1 MPIIKQIRGEI
12 TMFWKRR
19 PLQSRSEIWMRNLSM
34 GFLVLYMGLFLIVP
48 VLIVA
53 VGSLHQWNP
62 LNETWKWIGLENY
75 VRMFSYPTFWQAM
88 INTVIF
94 CLVVVFFRVLLGL
107 SVAYAL
113 NSKMTR
119 FKTFFRTVF
128 YMPTVTPLVAVAYVW
143 MIMYNPQFGLIDK
156 IFGLDINWLFD
167 SRFALPAIMAMTI
180 WKDFGYAVILFLSGL
195 MSLPS
200 DCYESSQIDGATAW
214 QTFRYITL
222 PSISPTTFYL
232 LIAGVGAGLLTYDMA
247 ALIAPQGWGD
257 NIGGPENM
265 GLTLMRLVYWL
276 IGDSVVR
283 TEDAFAS
290 CASVISWVL
299 FLFTGVASMILF
311 RIRDRRMK
319 DVY

>member
-1 MPIIKQIRGEI
+1 
-12 TMFWKRR
+12 
-19 PLQSRSEIWMRNLSM
+19 MRNLSM

-200 DCYESSQIDGATAW
+200 DCYESSQIDGASAW

-222 PSISPTTFYL
+222 PLLRPTMLFVVVTSIISYL
-232 LIAGVGAGLLTYDMA
+232 QAYVPVLVMTKGGPGTSTYLSSYLVYDQAFKQYNFGYASAISLFILLLTA
-247 ALIAPQGWGD
+247 VFTLISF
-257 NIGGPENM
+257 
-265 GLTLMRLVYWL
+265 RV
-276 IGDSVVR
+276 
-283 TEDAFAS
+283 
-290 CASVISWVL
+290 
-299 FLFTGVASMILF
+299 TGQ
-311 RIRDRRMK
+311 K
-319 DVY
+319 Q

>member
-1 MPIIKQIRGEI
+1 
-12 TMFWKRR
+12 
-19 PLQSRSEIWMRNLSM
+19 MRNLSM

-119 FKTFFRTVF
+119 FKTFFRTVI

-222 PSISPTTFYL
+222 PLLRPTMLFVVVTSIISYL
-232 LIAGVGAGLLTYDMA
+232 QAYVPVLVMTKGGPGTSTYLSSYLVYDQAFKQYNFGYASAISLFILLLTA
-247 ALIAPQGWGD
+247 VFTLISF
-257 NIGGPENM
+257 
-265 GLTLMRLVYWL
+265 RV
-276 IGDSVVR
+276 
-283 TEDAFAS
+283 
-290 CASVISWVL
+290 
-299 FLFTGVASMILF
+299 TGQ
-311 RIRDRRMK
+311 K
-319 DVY
+319 Q

>member
-1 MPIIKQIRGEI
+1 
-12 TMFWKRR
+12 
-19 PLQSRSEIWMRNLSM
+19 MRNLSM

-167 SRFALPAIMAMTI
+167 SRFALPAIMAMTS

-222 PSISPTTFYL
+222 PLLRPTMLFVVVTSIISYL
-232 LIAGVGAGLLTYDMA
+232 QAYVPVLVMTKGGPGTSTYLSSYLVYDQAFKQYNFGYASAISLFILLLTA
-247 ALIAPQGWGD
+247 VFTLISF
-257 NIGGPENM
+257 
-265 GLTLMRLVYWL
+265 RV
-276 IGDSVVR
+276 
-283 TEDAFAS
+283 
-290 CASVISWVL
+290 
-299 FLFTGVASMILF
+299 TGQ
-311 RIRDRRMK
+311 K
-319 DVY
+319 Q

>member
-1 MPIIKQIRGEI
+1 
-12 TMFWKRR
+12 
-19 PLQSRSEIWMRNLSM
+19 MRNLSM

-156 IFGLDINWLFD
+156 VFGLDINWLFD

-222 PSISPTTFYL
+222 PLLRPTMLFVVVTSIISYL
-232 LIAGVGAGLLTYDMA
+232 QAYVPVLVMTKGGPGTSTYLSSYLVYDQAFKQYNFGYASAISLFILLLTA
-247 ALIAPQGWGD
+247 VFTLISF
-257 NIGGPENM
+257 
-265 GLTLMRLVYWL
+265 RV
-276 IGDSVVR
+276 
-283 TEDAFAS
+283 
-290 CASVISWVL
+290 
-299 FLFTGVASMILF
+299 TGQ
-311 RIRDRRMK
+311 K
-319 DVY
+319 Q

>member
-1 MPIIKQIRGEI
+1 
-12 TMFWKRR
+12 
-19 PLQSRSEIWMRNLSM
+19 MRNLSM

-94 CLVVVFFRVLLGL
+94 CLVAVFFRVLLGL

-222 PSISPTTFYL
+222 PLLRPTMLFVVVTSIISYL
-232 LIAGVGAGLLTYDMA
+232 QAYVPVLVMTKGGPGTSTYLSSYLVYDQAFKQYNFGYASAISLFILLLTA
-247 ALIAPQGWGD
+247 VFTLISF
-257 NIGGPENM
+257 
-265 GLTLMRLVYWL
+265 RV
-276 IGDSVVR
+276 
-283 TEDAFAS
+283 
-290 CASVISWVL
+290 
-299 FLFTGVASMILF
+299 TGQ
-311 RIRDRRMK
+311 K
-319 DVY
+319 Q

>member
-1 MPIIKQIRGEI
+1 
-12 TMFWKRR
+12 
-19 PLQSRSEIWMRNLSM
+19 MRNLSM

-200 DCYESSQIDGATAW
+200 DCYESSQIDGTTAW
-214 QTFRYITL
+214 QTFRYMTL
-222 PSISPTTFYL
+222 PLLRPTMLFVVVTSIISYL
-232 LIAGVGAGLLTYDMA
+232 QAYVPVLVMTKGGPGTSTYLSSYLVYDQAFKQYNFGYASAISLFILLLTA
-247 ALIAPQGWGD
+247 VFTLISF
-257 NIGGPENM
+257 
-265 GLTLMRLVYWL
+265 RV
-276 IGDSVVR
+276 
-283 TEDAFAS
+283 
-290 CASVISWVL
+290 
-299 FLFTGVASMILF
+299 TGQ
-311 RIRDRRMK
+311 K
-319 DVY
+319 Q

>member
-1 MPIIKQIRGEI
+1 
-12 TMFWKRR
+12 
-19 PLQSRSEIWMRNLSM
+19 MRNLSM

-222 PSISPTTFYL
+222 PLLRPTMLFVVVTSIISYL
-232 LIAGVGAGLLTYDMA
+232 QAYVPVLVMTKGGPGTSTYLSSYLVYDQAFKQYNFGYASAISLFILLLTA
-247 ALIAPQGWGD
+247 VFTLI
-257 NIGGPENM
+257 
-265 GLTLMRLVYWL
+265 
-276 IGDSVVR
+276 S
-283 TEDAFAS
+283 
-290 CASVISWVL
+290 
-299 FLFTGVASMILF
+299 F
-311 RIRDRRMK
+311 RITGQK
-319 DVY
+319 Q

>member
-1 MPIIKQIRGEI
+1 
-12 TMFWKRR
+12 
-19 PLQSRSEIWMRNLSM
+19 MRNLSM

-167 SRFALPAIMAMTI
+167 SRFSLPAIMAMTI

-222 PSISPTTFYL
+222 PLLRPTMLFVVVTSIISYL
-232 LIAGVGAGLLTYDMA
+232 QAYVPVLVMTKGGPGTSTYLSSYLVYDQAFKQYNFGYASAISLFILLLTA
-247 ALIAPQGWGD
+247 VFTLISF
-257 NIGGPENM
+257 
-265 GLTLMRLVYWL
+265 RV
-276 IGDSVVR
+276 
-283 TEDAFAS
+283 
-290 CASVISWVL
+290 
-299 FLFTGVASMILF
+299 TGQ
-311 RIRDRRMK
+311 K
-319 DVY
+319 Q

>member
-1 MPIIKQIRGEI
+1 
-12 TMFWKRR
+12 
-19 PLQSRSEIWMRNLSM
+19 MRNLSM

-222 PSISPTTFYL
+222 PLLRPTMLFVVVTSIISYL
-232 LIAGVGAGLLTYDMA
+232 QAYVPVLVMTKGGPGTSTYLSSYLVYDQAFKQYNFGYASAISLFILLLTA
-247 ALIAPQGWGD
+247 VFTLISF
-257 NIGGPENM
+257 
-265 GLTLMRLVYWL
+265 RV
-276 IGDSVVR
+276 
-283 TEDAFAS
+283 
-290 CASVISWVL
+290 
-299 FLFTGVASMILF
+299 TGQ
-311 RIRDRRMK
+311 K
-319 DVY
+319 Q